1 MSSSHSGNN
10 RIKPRCG
17 FELEDDSEEEGN
29 SYPSSKY
36 PASSRN
42 EEPNIFDDSIED
54 MIRESRD
61 DVGASAINATPS
73 QYGNQDLDDLFVADD
88 SAQEADFPQD
98 EVISIKS
105 EDSSDDDCDFMAI
118 QKTEASTRA
127 QDKWSLPSR
136 TPPIDLTQD
145 VKDEPDMQ
153 ETDSAF
159 GKVET
164 SKAENRSPTIVRGK
178 QHTSSRPNDESPDP
192 NHLQVRK
199 AELLMKGQE
208 GGLSSEEVAEL
219 CRLEMAIITSQGA
232 ANEDQDKYASK
243 GGVENDKKHREA
255 NAREKK
261 NKSKRKN
268 PEVQRNGPPKN
279 AAEYFARKGQELR
292 EKKQKELEKQSSTD
306 PTRHRKKAK
315 LSAKALKDE
324 EERRDR
330 VATIFQP
337 NDAIHERAG
346 MGDSRPEPV
355 FMARTKKDQFEQIK
369 AAIPE
374 GCDLRRTKSQQN
386 DTEDASEAWG
396 FNNCKA
402 VDNKWKIKGMKTAIH
417 HHQLTAAAWMLQ
429 RELMPGWDR
438 LPQGGILADAMGMGK
453 TIVTLSCM
461 VGNQP
466 NDLLVS
472 KGRGATLVVCN
483 NGHTIDQW
491 MNEVK
496 THCEGKF
503 STRIVHYSSSHKM
516 DVKLLESFNIVFAS
530 YRQISNSAPTVEE
543 IELKGKELK
552 GDKKAFKKWL
562 REEKGDLLKI
572 KWHRVVLDEAQQIK
586 NHETQSMNACLLIDA
601 RYRWALSG
609 TPLSNRNYEL
619 YPYLKFIGCEVGSFK
634 EFEIKFGKG
643 SKAEA
648 NLDHL
653 ISAVAYRRTQAD
665 TFLGRPIINLPLTH
679 PTHQYLRMSK
689 EEIVIFSMA
698 EECFR
703 RKMMEDMEA
712 PGAGPSRKTCFEML
726 LRLRQAAT
734 HPFLL
739 EAMMRKH
746 MTLDDIRKVRKRLA
760 DLRGGP
766 SIYDQIG
773 SWTKRHEM
781 SGERLQQI
789 MNSVGEKVR
798 QHNFDDSQQNEADS
812 EENAASPESG
822 ATLQFDNSI
831 SENDDETTIEG
842 EFDSELDEVDSQD
855 EVEDLSYRKLLE
867 LDAEASVMEE
877 SEQSHA
883 FIPGDAP
890 LKPFGQSNF
899 GLHFDMD
906 KHMEYLEKFE
916 LLKLAV
922 CPVCKETPTVPV
934 KGNCEHSFCNQ
945 CALDHL
951 TTAGKICPG
960 CKKIIGKMRP
970 TNILH
975 GQSEGNEVRGN
986 DYYGYQQTFDNRQ
999 MTSHFLEISDSM
1011 PDVPVTP
1018 SAKMTACKETIL
1030 RWQAEAPNDKII
1042 VFTQFVLVGKIL
1054 GRMLEAEDIPFVYLT
1069 GKQTKDQRVRAV
1081 KGFQENEEIKVLVAS
1096 LRAGGQALNLTRA
1109 NRVILMELWWNH
1121 AQEQQAYA
1129 RVFRYGQDKETHFAR
1144 FIVQTPI
1151 EDRILRMQADK
1162 IVEIDRAL
1170 QDDGHVIKGLSVH
1183 EIMQLMGR
1191 VRVKDDRAVVEPDY
1205 EDYEDYLQ
1213 EIISNPDDRNLEEE
1227 EEDLEGFV
1235 VPDDAAEEASEEET
1249 DDSTPTIVLSDDS
1262 EEE

>member
-1 MSSSHSGNN
+1 MISPLPGNN
-10 RIKPRCG
+10 RRKPRCG
-17 FELEDDSEEEGN
+17 FEIEDDSEEEGN
-29 SYPSSKY
+29 CTPSFKH
-36 PASSRN
+36 PAS
-42 EEPNIFDDSIED
+42 
-54 MIRESRD
+54 
-61 DVGASAINATPS
+61 ASTITATPS
-73 QYGNQDLDDLFVADD
+73 QHSNDDPDGLFVADD
-88 SAQEADFPQD
+88 STQEADFPQD
-98 EVISIKS
+98 DAISITS
-105 EDSSDDDCDFMAI
+105 EDSSDEDYDFMVI
-118 QKTEASTRA
+118 QKAEASLRA
-127 QDKWSLPSR
+127 QEKWSVPRR
-136 TPPIDLTQD
+136 TPPIGLTQD
-145 VKDEPDMQ
+145 VKDEPDTR
-153 ETDSAF
+153 ETNSAF
-159 GKVET
+159 SKVET
-164 SKAENRSPTIVRGK
+164 SKVENRSNKNLRGK
-178 QHTSSRPNDESPDP
+178 QHASSRSIDECPDP

-199 AELLMKGQE
+199 AELLRKGQE

-219 CRLEMAIITSQGA
+219 CRLEVAIITSQGA
-232 ANEDQDKYASK
+232 ANQDQAKHVPK
-243 GGVENDKKHREA
+243 EGVENDKEDGEA
-255 NAREKK
+255 NTREKK

-268 PEVQRNGPPKN
+268 PEMQRSGPPKN

-292 EKKQKELEKQSSTD
+292 EKRRKELEKQSSTN
-306 PTRHRKKAK
+306 PTRHTKKAK

-324 EERRDR
+324 EERRNR
-330 VATIFQP
+330 VANIFQP
-337 NDAIHERAG
+337 NDAIHERAE

-374 GCDLRRTKSQQN
+374 GCDLRRTKSQQK

-402 VDNKWKIKGMKTAIH
+402 IDNKWKIKGMKTAIH
-417 HHQLTAAAWMLQ
+417 HHQLTAAAWMLE

-461 VGNQP
+461 IGNQP
-466 NDLLVS
+466 NDLLVR

-483 NGHTIDQW
+483 NGHSIDQW

-496 THCEGKF
+496 AHCEGEF
-503 STRIVHYSSSHKM
+503 ASRIVHYSSSHKM
-516 DVKLLESFNIVFAS
+516 DVELLESFNIVFAS
-530 YRQISNSAPTVEE
+530 YRQISNSAPTVHQIACKE
-543 IELKGKELK
+543 KELK
-552 GDKKAFKKWL
+552 DDKKALKKWL
-562 REEKGDLLKI
+562 QEEKGDLLKI
-572 KWHRVVLDEAQQIK
+572 KWHRVVLDEAQHIK
-586 NHETQSMNACLLIDA
+586 NHETQSLNACLHIDA
-601 RYRWALSG
+601 KCRWAVSG

-634 EFEIKFGKG
+634 EFLAKFREG

-653 ISAVAYRRTQAD
+653 ISAVAYRRTHMD
-665 TFLGRPIINLPLTH
+665 EFLGRPIINLPLTH
-679 PTHQYLRMSK
+679 PTHQYLRMSR
-689 EEIVIFSMA
+689 EEMVINSMV

-703 RKMMEDMEA
+703 RRMMQDMED

-739 EAMMRKH
+739 EAMMRKY
-746 MTLDDIRKVRKRLA
+746 MTLEDIQKVRKGLA
-760 DLRGGP
+760 DLQGGP

-781 SGERLQQI
+781 SSERLQQI
-789 MNSVGEKVR
+789 RISVGEEGER
-798 QHNFDDSQQNEADS
+798 RGSDESPPLGTGRA
-812 EENAASPESG
+812 ENAGPLESG
-822 ATLQFDNSI
+822 DTFDSTTKI
-831 SENDDETTIEG
+831 SENEDETRIEG
-842 EFDSELDEVDSQD
+842 GFDSDLDEVNSQD
-855 EVEDLSYRKLLE
+855 DMEDLSYRDLLE
-867 LDAEASVMEE
+867 LDAEAAGVEE
-877 SEQSHA
+877 PGPSPA
-883 FIPGDAP
+883 IIPGDAP
-890 LKPFGQSNF
+890 LEPFGQSDF

-906 KHMEYLEKFE
+906 QHMEYLEKAE
-916 LLKLAV
+916 SMELAV
-922 CPVCKETPTVPV
+922 CAVCKETPTVPV

-951 TTAGKICPG
+951 TTAGKKCPT
-960 CKKIIGKMRP
+960 CKKTIGKMKP
-970 TNILH
+970 ISFLSN
-975 GQSEGNEVRGN
+975 QSEGHKVRGN
-986 DYYGYQQTFDNRQ
+986 DYYGYQQTFDSRS
-999 MTSHFLEISDSM
+999 MVSHFLDISDSI

-1030 RWQAEAPNDKII
+1030 RWQAEAPDDKII

-1096 LRAGGQALNLTRA
+1096 MRAGGQALNLTRA

-1121 AQEQQAYA
+1121 AQEQQAWA
-1129 RVFRYGQDKETHFAR
+1129 RVFRYGQIKETHFAR

-1162 IVEIDRAL
+1162 IIEIDRAL

-1183 EIMQLMGR
+1183 EIAQLLGR
-1191 VRVKDDRAVVEPDY
+1191 YRVKDRRAVIEPDY
-1205 EDYEDYLQ
+1205 EDYEYDL
-1213 EIISNPDDRNLEEE
+1213 EDIISNPDDQNLEE

-1235 VPDDAAEEASEEET
+1235 VPDETVEEESEAET
-1249 DDSTPTIVLSDDS
+1249 DDSNPTIVLSDDS

>member
-1 MSSSHSGNN
+1 MSSPRSGNN
-10 RIKPRCG
+10 RKKPRCG

-29 SYPSSKY
+29 SGPSSKY

-54 MIRESRD
+54 MIRESREG
-61 DVGASAINATPS
+61 VGASAINATPS
-73 QYGNQDLDDLFVADD
+73 QYGNDDLDDLFVTDD

-98 EVISIKS
+98 DVISIKS
-105 EDSSDDDCDFMAI
+105 EDSSDDDYDFMVI

-127 QDKWSLPSR
+127 QEKWSFPGR

-145 VKDEPDMQ
+145 MKDEPDMQ

-164 SKAENRSPTIVRGK
+164 SKAENRSPTILRGK

-199 AELLMKGQE
+199 VELLRKGQE

-219 CRLEMAIITSQGA
+219 CRLEVAIITSQGA
-232 ANEDQDKYASK
+232 TNQDEDKYAPK
-243 GGVENDKKHREA
+243 QGVKNDKEDGER
-255 NAREKK
+255 
-261 NKSKRKN
+261 S
-268 PEVQRNGPPKN
+268 GPPKN

-292 EKKQKELEKQSSTD
+292 EKRQKKLEKQSSTN

-330 VATIFQP
+330 VANIFQL
-337 NDAIHERAG
+337 NDVIYERAE

-374 GCDLRRTKSQQN
+374 GCDLRRTKSQQK

-402 VDNKWKIKGMKTAIH
+402 IDNKWKIKGMKTAIH
-417 HHQLTAAAWMLQ
+417 HHQLTAAAWMLK
-429 RELMPGWDR
+429 RELMPVWDR

-461 VGNQP
+461 VGNRP
-466 NDLLVS
+466 NDLLIS

-496 THCEGKF
+496 THCEGEF

-516 DVKLLESFNIVFAS
+516 DVKLLQTFNIVFAS
-530 YRQISNSAPTVEE
+530 YRQISNSAPGVQE
-543 IELKGKELK
+543 IGFKEKELK
-552 GDKKAFKKWL
+552 GDKKALKKWL
-562 REEKGDLLKI
+562 QEATGDLLKI
-572 KWHRVVLDEAQQIK
+572 KWYRVVLDEAQQIK

-601 RYRWALSG
+601 RCRWALSG
-609 TPLSNRNYEL
+609 TPLSNRNYGL
-619 YPYLKFIGCEVGSFK
+619 SFK
-634 EFEIKFGKG
+634 EFNHKFREGVGIFPLAQRGIKLMLFQLL
-643 SKAEA
+643 ST
-648 NLDHL
+648 LYLLTSRSTHM
-653 ISAVAYRRTQAD
+653 D

-689 EEIVIFSMA
+689 EEMVIFV

-703 RKMMEDMEA
+703 RKMMKDMEV

-746 MTLDDIRKVRKRLA
+746 MTLDDIRQVREHLA

-781 SGERLQQI
+781 SGERLQHI
-789 MNSVGEKVR
+789 MDSVGNEGG
-798 QHNFDDSQQNEADS
+798 QHGFDESTPIGANSA
-812 EENAASPESG
+812 ENATPPENGGTFEYNNNVSR
-822 ATLQFDNSI
+822 
-831 SENDDETTIEG
+831 NDDKISIEG
-842 EFDSELDEVDSQD
+842 EFNSDLDEVDSQD
-855 EVEDLSYRKLLE
+855 DMEDISYRDLLE
-867 LDAEASVMEE
+867 LDAGPAVIEE
-877 SEQSHA
+877 SGASQT

-890 LKPFGQSNF
+890 LEPFGQSNF
-899 GLHFDMD
+899 GLHFDMGQ
-906 KHMEYLEKFE
+906 HMEYLEKVE
-916 LLKLAV
+916 MMELAV

-934 KGNCEHSFCNQ
+934 RGSCEHSFCNQ

-951 TTAGKICPG
+951 TTAVSLERL
-960 CKKIIGKMRP
+960 IGKMRP
-970 TNILH
+970 TSVLH
-975 GQSEGNEVRGN
+975 SQSDGEEVRGN

-999 MTSHFLEISDSM
+999 MASHFLEISDSM

-1054 GRMLEAEDIPFVYLT
+1054 GRMLEAEGIPFVYLT

-1081 KGFQENEEIKVLVAS
+1081 KGFQEDEEIKVLVAS
-1096 LRAGGQALNLTRA
+1096 MRAGGQALNLTRA

-1121 AQEQQAYA
+1121 AQEQQACA

-1162 IVEIDRAL
+1162 IIEIDRAL

-1205 EDYEDYLQ
+1205 EDYEDDLQ
-1213 EIISNPDDRNLEEE
+1213 DIISNPDDRNLEEEE

-1235 VPDDAAEEASEEET
+1235 VPDDAAEEASEEEP